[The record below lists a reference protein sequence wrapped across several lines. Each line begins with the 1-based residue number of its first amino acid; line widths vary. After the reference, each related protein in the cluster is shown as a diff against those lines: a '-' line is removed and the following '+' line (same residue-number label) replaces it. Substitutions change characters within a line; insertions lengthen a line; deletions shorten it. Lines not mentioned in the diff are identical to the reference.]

1 MSNWEKIFANH
12 IPEKGPEYIYVYKY
26 IKNSQL
32 SNKKANH
39 PVLKWIN
46 DL

>member
-1 MSNWEKIFANH
+1 MSNWEKIFAN
-12 IPEKGPEYIYVYKY
+12 IFSGPEYIYVYKY